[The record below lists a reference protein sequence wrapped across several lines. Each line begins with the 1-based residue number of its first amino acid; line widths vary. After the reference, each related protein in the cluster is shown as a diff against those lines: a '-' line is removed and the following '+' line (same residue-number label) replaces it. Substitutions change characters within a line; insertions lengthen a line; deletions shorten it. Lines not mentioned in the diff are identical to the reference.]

1 MENFYKITK
10 AQASTLGKIM
20 YAKNHQFDPFVSE
33 QKDGTYLVSEKMVLL
48 LKTTLSKVDFT
59 KRPKIT
65 KEQIDAKDTT
75 PVIEPKKG

>member
-10 AQASTLGKIM
+10 TQASALGKIM
-20 YAKNHQFDPFVSE
+20 YAANHQFDPFVNE

-48 LKTTLSKVDFT
+48 LKTTLRKVDFT

-65 KEQIDAKDTT
+65 EAEKDTKET
-75 PVIEPKKG
+75 PIVTKG

>member
-10 AQASTLGKIM
+10 AQASLLGKIM
-20 YAKNHQFDPFVSE
+20 YAANHQFDPFCSE

-65 KEQIDAKDTT
+65 EAEKDTKET
-75 PVIEPKKG
+75 PIVTKG

>member
-10 AQASTLGKIM
+10 AQASLLGKID
-20 YAKNHQFDPFVSE
+20 YAKNERFDPFVNE

-48 LKTTLSKVDFT
+48 LKETLSKVDFT

-65 KEQIDAKDTT
+65 EAEKDTKET
-75 PVIEPKKG
+75 PIVTKG